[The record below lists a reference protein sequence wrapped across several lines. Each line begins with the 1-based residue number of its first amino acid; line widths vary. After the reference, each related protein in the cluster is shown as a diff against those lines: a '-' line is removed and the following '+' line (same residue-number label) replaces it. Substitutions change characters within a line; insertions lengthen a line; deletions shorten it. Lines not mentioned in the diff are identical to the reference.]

1 MSIYWEEDE
10 KKLPY
15 QAPEDIVDI
24 SYVLYGKT
32 LPIDH
37 AYALAKAIDQAL
49 PWFMDEQ
56 DTGIHNIHVAAS
68 INGWERPDDLE
79 SGVLHLSRRTRMT
92 LRIPKERLKDAEALT
107 GKVLDIDGSQIEVG
121 KSIVK
126 PLSTLP
132 TLFSRYVFTK
142 EGQEEPDFM
151 DYLYNEFNKLDIK
164 ARKILCGKQSSFRTP
179 EGLVYTRSVM
189 VADLEPEQSVRL
201 QEKGIGEYRK
211 YGCGMFLPHK
221 GIKPVGDM
229 SEKQHFTGN

>member
-10 KKLPY
+10 KKAPY
-15 QAPEDIVDI
+15 QAPEDVLDI
-24 SYVLYGKT
+24 SYLLTGTT

-37 AYALAKAIDQAL
+37 AYALSQAIGKAL

-56 DTGIHNIHVAAS
+56 DAGVHTIHVAAS

-92 LRIPKERLKDAEALT
+92 LRIPKERLEDARELT
-107 GKVLDIDGSQIEVG
+107 GQILDIQGSQVEVG
-121 KSIVK
+121 KSSIK
-126 PLSTLP
+126 PLSPLP
-132 TLFSRYVFTK
+132 TLFARYVATR
-142 EGQEEPDFM
+142 EDQEEPDFM
-151 DYLYNEFNKLDIK
+151 DYLFNEFNKLDIK

-179 EGLVYTRSVM
+179 EGQVYTRSVM
-189 VADLEPEQSVRL
+189 VADLEPEQAVRL
-201 QEKGIGEYRK
+201 QEKGVGEFRK
-211 YGCGMFLPHK
+211 MGCGLFLPHK